1 MGGKKKKGRS
11 GEKRQKETERS
22 NPDMTFV
29 PLVAAQLLSP
39 LTKELAQKTRDV
51 GQSSKKVT
59 GLEKPW
65 QEQCK

>member
-1 MGGKKKKGRS
+1 
-11 GEKRQKETERS
+11 
-22 NPDMTFV
+22 MTYV